1 MASNADSN
9 SSKWS
14 CPKAMDDVFGPAVD
28 ECARTF
34 DFTLLFEETILSI
47 LPSAVF
53 LILGTIRIATLFTRK
68 SRVGGVILR
77 TIKLVWSYH
86 TSFTDNSGANS
97 L

>member
-1 MASNADSN
+1 MASKTDGN
-9 SSKWS
+9 SSAWS
-14 CPKAMDDVFGPAVD
+14 CPQAVDDVFGPAVD

-53 LILGTIRIATLFTRK
+53 LILGAIRIATLFARK

-77 TIKLVWSYH
+77 TVKLVWS
-86 TSFTDNSGANS
+86 
-97 L
+97 